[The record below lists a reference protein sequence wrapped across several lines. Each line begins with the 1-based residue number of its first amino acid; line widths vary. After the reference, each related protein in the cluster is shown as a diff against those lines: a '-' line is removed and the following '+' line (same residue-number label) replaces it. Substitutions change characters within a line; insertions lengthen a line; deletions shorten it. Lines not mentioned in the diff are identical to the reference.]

1 MATRT
6 SRSHHVDN
14 QDNRHA
20 SGPMSWG
27 SQADD
32 SGKDAE
38 DNISDSMETQILP
51 LGVSI

>member
-1 MATRT
+1 
-6 SRSHHVDN
+6 
-14 QDNRHA
+14 
-20 SGPMSWG
+20 MSWG

>member
-6 SRSHHVDN
+6 SRSHHNDN

-20 SGPMSWG
+20 SEPMSWG
-27 SQADD
+27 SQAGNE
-32 SGKDAE
+32 GKDAE
-38 DNISDSMETQILP
+38 DNISDNMETQILP